1 MQFHLESDE
10 IQLLANIL
18 LEQDSRQYNE
28 LFQKVMARDLRLDAD
43 ELEDASELLT
53 AKKQSLKDE
62 IARQPDPKLKVEL
75 ERKLEILER
84 ALYRV
89 NEACMMF

>member
-43 ELEDASELLT
+43 ELEDASELL
-53 AKKQSLKDE
+53 AGKKQSLKDE
-62 IARQPDPKLKVEL
+62 IARQADPKLKSEL
-75 ERKLEILER
+75 EHKLEILER